1 MQTPSTTLHSHQRS
15 IYIYIYVCVIRE
27 RISCTFLPAMCI
39 TFRIKRHRDDASSS
53 TEIRLKVDTTRSG
66 EECGESSFD
75 VTTYL
80 LVDRPTHPYKQGLL
94 ERNRNNLY
102 PKGLGSDRVSLG
114 YYLPAVRFAVC
125 MYLHTCSWHCHVTRA
140 FSFHANAR
148 CMRLLCCFWGI
159 NRPRLLATTT
169 ACLSSF
175 SVSLSA
181 IAIASS
187 SATWI
192 RSSFE
197 ERVRE
202 KLNFNLIETFS
213 LSRFESKVRIRQTFL
228 RIL

>member
-1 MQTPSTTLHSHQRS
+1 
-15 IYIYIYVCVIRE
+15 
-27 RISCTFLPAMCI
+27 MCI

-125 MYLHTCSWHCHVTRA
+125 MYVYTRVRGTVTWLEHFRSTRTRGVCA
-140 FSFHANAR
+140 FCVAFEESIDRGCLPRPLRVFPPSLFPYR
-148 CMRLLCCFWGI
+148 PSRL
-159 NRPRLLATTT
+159 RVPPRLG
-169 ACLSSF
+169 F
-175 SVSLSA
+175 GR
-181 IAIASS
+181 
-187 SATWI
+187 
-192 RSSFE
+192 RSKRE
-197 ERVRE
+197 LER
-202 KLNFNLIETFS
+202 NLIS
-213 LSRFESKVRIRQTFL
+213 IWSKHSRYRVSNRKLELVFKNPLIYL
-228 RIL
+228 

>member
-1 MQTPSTTLHSHQRS
+1 MFVVSQWNIFNLRFAWSSDADAIYDTTQPPTIYL
-15 IYIYIYVCVIRE
+15 YIYICVIRE

-53 TEIRLKVDTTRSG
+53 TEIRLNVDTTRSG

-125 MYLHTCSWHCHVTRA
+125 MYTHVFVALSRDSSIFVPREREVYVPSVLLLRNQSTAAACHDHCV
-140 FSFHANAR
+140 SFL
-148 CMRLLCCFWGI
+148 LLCFPIGHRDC
-159 NRPRLLATTT
+159 
-169 ACLSSF
+169 
-175 SVSLSA
+175 
-181 IAIASS
+181 
-187 SATWI
+187 
-192 RSSFE
+192 E
-197 ERVRE
+197 
-202 KLNFNLIETFS
+202 
-213 LSRFESKVRIRQTFL
+213 FL
-228 RIL
+228 RDLDSVVVRRES